1 MAHERHR
8 KLGEPQKRLRAGKQY
23 NERSEDLGLFNL
35 KGRDQRND
43 LIISQCKKKKK
54 KPKTKQTKTNQQSF
68 YLS

>member
-8 KLGEPQKRLRAGKQY
+8 KLGEPQERLRAGKQC
-23 NERSEDLGLFNL
+23 NERSEGLGLFTL

-43 LIISQCKKKKK
+43 LIISQCKKK